1 METLD
6 KKSTRYITTASSIG
20 NLIDWYSFS
29 VYGSLSVVLAH
40 VFFPTSSPIVALL
53 DTFLVFGVGYLFR
66 PLGALVF
73 GYYGDRIGRKP
84 TLIVTL
90 VGSGVATG
98 MIGLLPTTAM
108 IGIGAA
114 FLLTALRIFQGFFVG
129 GEYGGAA
136 TYIGED
142 VPPNRIGFHTSFLQS
157 TFAGGIIL
165 SIAVILPLTLI
176 YGNSGLVAFA
186 WRIPFLLSFMLLLVG
201 VIMRLKLSESKAFKS
216 SQTSGKISRNPI
228 FEVFRKYPKEV
239 FLLGLVGMAAG
250 SAVYGYV
257 GALYVL
263 VYVQTV
269 LKVGYALSYEI
280 FLPAIISVVF
290 FMILFGWLSD
300 KIGRKRVFILGQFIG
315 AAVVIPLFLGLGF
328 ANSFSSYPLLV
339 LFAILVEVPY
349 GMMQGTLAAF
359 LLTLFPTK
367 VRYSGFSF
375 PYQMGLG
382 IFGGF
387 QPYIAT
393 YLLATLGG
401 VIYASNGSIV
411 SYTRPWI
418 GLIYTVAGTVIGG
431 IVLLIFSKEKDL
443 KKAGSIDAAIFDPGK
458 AS

>member
-1 METLD
+1 MEALE
-6 KKSTRYITTASSIG
+6 KRSTRYITAASSIG

-40 VFFPTSSPIVALL
+40 VFFPTSNTITALL
-53 DTFLVFGVGYLFR
+53 ATFLVFGVGYLFR

-73 GYYGDRIGRKP
+73 GHYGDRIGRKP
-84 TLIVTL
+84 VFIATL
-90 VGSGVATG
+90 VGSGIATG
-98 MIGLLPTTAM
+98 LIGLLPTAETL
-108 IGIGAA
+108 GIGAA
-114 FLLTALRIFQGFFVG
+114 FLLTALRVSQGFFVG

-136 TYIGED
+136 TYISED
-142 VPPNRIGFHTSFLQS
+142 VPPNRIGYHTSFLQS

-165 SIAVILPLTLI
+165 SIAAILPLTLI
-176 YGNSGLVAFA
+176 YGNSGLQAFA
-186 WRIPFLLSFMLLLVG
+186 WRIPFLLSFLLLIVG
-201 VIMRLKLSESKAFKS
+201 VIMRLKLSESKEFKL
-216 SQTSGKISRNPI
+216 SQTSGKISKTPI
-228 FEVFRKYPKEV
+228 FDTFKKYPKEV

-263 VYVQTV
+263 VYIQSV

-290 FMILFGWLSD
+290 FMIIFGWLSD
-300 KIGRKRVFILGQFIG
+300 KIGRKTVFVLGQFVG
-315 AAVVIPLFLGLGF
+315 AVVVIPLFLGLNF
-328 ANSFSSYPLLV
+328 ANSISSYPLLV

-359 LLTLFPTK
+359 LLTLFPTA
-367 VRYSGFSF
+367 VRYTGFSF

-393 YLLATLGG
+393 YLLAVLGG

-418 GLIYTVAGTVIGG
+418 GLIYTIAGTAIGG
-431 IVLLIFSKEKDL
+431 IVLLIFAKEKNLSKVASLD
-443 KKAGSIDAAIFDPGK
+443 DAIYDTGK
-458 AS
+458 IS